1 MNIGILKACIL
12 QKLKSDPQHI
22 KNGCHIFTFVES
34 WLLTRLKHL
43 NSSSLLKDD
52 VIKLIIIRN
61 LYRNQ
66 QPNSA
71 FDIVPGYCLVT
82 AKLQNNKIKKIK
94 CLNLPRK
101 RKGRKNKLKKKEKE
115 RKQRK
120 QADTRGEGSGVCC
133 QCQYV
138 CVDKAYLKINARTGL
153 RF

>member
-34 WLLTRLKHL
+34 WILTRLKHL

-61 LYRNQ
+61 SYRNQ

-71 FDIVPGYCLVT
+71 FDIVHAT
-82 AKLQNNKIKKIK
+82 ALLLLNCRITKEKKIK
-94 CLNLPRK
+94 CLNLPR
-101 RKGRKNKLKKKEKE
+101 
-115 RKQRK
+115 
-120 QADTRGEGSGVCC
+120 
-133 QCQYV
+133 
-138 CVDKAYLKINARTGL
+138 
-153 RF
+153 